1 MNLTPERLL
10 EQLKAA
16 GVSKRSPDDTLSAQ
30 DKSQLLDYLKRSHGA
45 REDSN
50 ITLTRKSTSEVKKA
64 DGSTVTVETRKKRV
78 VARPDDAPRAE
89 AAKPAEPAP
98 VAAAPVEAK
107 PEPKPEPKV
116 EAKPEPKPEPKVEAK
131 PEPKPE
137 AKPEPK
143 PAAAPAPRTVAS
155 ILSPEE
161 IAAREAEEKR
171 QAAFRARQEALM
183 REKIEREER
192 RQAAKLAASQP
203 APAPT
208 PAPVAEPQREERRAA
223 PAGDRNARPA
233 GDRG

>member
-1 MNLTPERLL
+1 MVLTNVKQFAGEMNLTPERLL

-116 EAKPEPKPEPKVEAK
+116 EAKPE
-131 PEPKPE
+131 
-137 AKPEPK
+137 
-143 PAAAPAPRTVAS
+143 
-155 ILSPEE
+155 
-161 IAAREAEEKR
+161 
-171 QAAFRARQEALM
+171 
-183 REKIEREER
+183 
-192 RQAAKLAASQP
+192 
-203 APAPT
+203 
-208 PAPVAEPQREERRAA
+208 
-223 PAGDRNARPA
+223 
-233 GDRG
+233 

>member
-1 MNLTPERLL
+1 MVLTNVKQFASEMNLSPERLL

-16 GVSKRSPDDTLSAQ
+16 GVSKRSPEDTLSAQ
-30 DKSQLLDYLKRSHGA
+30 DKSQLLDYLKRAHGA
-45 REDSN
+45 REDGG

-64 DGSTVTVETRKKRV
+64 DGGTVTVETRKKRV
-78 VARPDDAPRAE
+78 VVRPEEAPRAE
-89 AAKPAEPAP
+89 APKPAEPAP
-98 VAAAPVEAK
+98 APAAKPAEAKPEPKPEPKVEAKPEAK

-116 EAKPEPKPEPKVEAK
+116 EAKPEPKPEPK
-131 PEPKPE
+131 
-137 AKPEPK
+137 
-143 PAAAPAPRTVAS
+143 PAPAPAPRTVAS

-203 APAPT
+203 APAP
-208 PAPVAEPQREERRAA
+208 A
-223 PAGDRNARPA
+223 PAA
-233 GDRG
+233 